1 MRAPITLLLAFL
13 AAVPTHASSSP
24 GVARLP
30 ITVRKGAAGKGF
42 AGLVAADRARVARMK
57 ADAKHGDHRRDIS
70 SVNATNAVVRTVT
83 PSSSC
88 NQGSRVAQVQYT
100 VDVDVGGVT
109 CALIVDT
116 GSANSWVGALLPYN
130 GTNCKGLFKV
140 TYGSAYVS
148 GKEVSFVWGWIPR

>member
-1 MRAPITLLLAFL
+1 MRAPIALLLGFF
-13 AAVPTHASSSP
+13 AVASAHASASP
-24 GVARLP
+24 GVAHLP

-42 AGLVAADRARVARMK
+42 AGLVAADRARVAQIK
-57 ADAKHGDHRRDIS
+57 ADAKHGHRRRDVS

-83 PSSSC
+83 PSSSS
-88 NQGSRVAQVQYT
+88 NQGSHVAQVQYT

-109 CALIVDT
+109 RALIVDT

-148 GKEVSFVWGWIPR
+148 GKEERSVLV